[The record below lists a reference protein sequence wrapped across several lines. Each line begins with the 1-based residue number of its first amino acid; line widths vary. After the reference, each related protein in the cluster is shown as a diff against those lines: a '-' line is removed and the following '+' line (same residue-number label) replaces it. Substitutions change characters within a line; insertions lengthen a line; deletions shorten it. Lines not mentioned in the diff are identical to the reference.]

1 MQSVAAANQ
10 PGGGWRAG
18 RRGDKICQRV
28 QRGPGAGPG
37 RGAVL
42 QQGASSEMVLVEEA
56 LNNTGGRAE
65 GWGPGKG
72 VGSWGPGAP
81 NAATMCMAP
90 LLRL

>member
-1 MQSVAAANQ
+1 MSEG
-10 PGGGWRAG
+10 PAG
-18 RRGDKICQRV
+18 TRCQT
-28 QRGPGAGPG
+28 Q

-42 QQGASSEMVLVEEA
+42 QQGASSEMVLAEGA

-72 VGSWGPGAP
+72 VGSRGPGA
-81 NAATMCMAP
+81 